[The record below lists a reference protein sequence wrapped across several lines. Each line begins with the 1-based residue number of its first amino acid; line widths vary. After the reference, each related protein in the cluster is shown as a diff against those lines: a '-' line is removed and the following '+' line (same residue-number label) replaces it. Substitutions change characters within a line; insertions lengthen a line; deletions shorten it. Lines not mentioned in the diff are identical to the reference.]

1 MNHQELTSR
10 AKWRRSRHCGLV
22 LGLLV
27 LLAPMAAGAQSSGCD
42 TYATAIKDM
51 KLAEFQ
57 FHSDFRS
64 VGEKA
69 TPYQFWVRPATGE
82 WLLMELAPAPD
93 GGGLTGCITMSGKD
107 FRQFDI
113 GLPMVKP

>member
-1 MNHQELTSR
+1 MNEAEQSCR
-10 AKWRRSRHCGLV
+10 DKWRRSLRV
-22 LGLLV
+22 GLLPGLML
-27 LLAPMAAGAQSSGCD
+27 LLASVAADAQSSGCD